1 MLDYKLLHALA
12 EVVRQGS
19 FDKAARKLNLTQSA
33 VSQRIS
39 TLEQRVGRP
48 LLVRANPVRATEA
61 GLLLLRHQQQV
72 ALMEANLADAL
83 LTGERTSFE
92 RIALAVNADSLAT
105 WLPQALRRLFNE
117 HQLLTELIVEDE
129 DITLNRL
136 KSGEVAGCIS
146 AIAKPVQGCRTQ
158 RLGTLRYRM
167 AASPAFIE
175 RYFSH
180 GVTADSLAEAPT
192 VVYSQHDDLMS
203 RFLARH
209 YPALGHLPPH
219 HQVPSAQA
227 FVNLALQ
234 GITWALIPAVQLAP
248 YETSGA
254 LVSPSAHHLDV
265 PLYWHSWRL
274 ESPTMSHLAAVL
286 IQEAKAQLG

>member
-19 FDKAARKLNLTQSA
+19 FDKAARRLNLTQSA
-33 VSQRIS
+33 VSQRIG

-48 LLVRANPVRATEA
+48 LLVRANPVRATDA

-72 ALMEANLADAL
+72 ALMEANLSEAL
-83 LTGERTSFE
+83 LTGERSRFE

-105 WLPQALRRLFNE
+105 WLPQALTRLFDE

-136 KSGEVAGCIS
+136 KAGEVAGCIS
-146 AIAKPVQGCRTQ
+146 ATAKPVQGCRAQ
-158 RLGTLRYRM
+158 PLGTLRYQM
-167 AASPAFIE
+167 VAAPAFIE
-175 RYFSH
+175 RHFPN
-180 GVTADSLAEAPT
+180 GLDAEALSQAPT
-192 VVYSQHDDLMS
+192 VVYSQHDDLLS

-209 YPALGHLPPH
+209 FPKLDHLPPH
-219 HQVPSAQA
+219 HLIPSAQG
-227 FVNLALQ
+227 FVDLALS
-234 GITWALIPAVQLAP
+234 GIAWALIPSLQLAP
-248 YETSGA
+248 YARAGA
-254 LVSPSAHHLDV
+254 LQAVTGHHLDV

-274 ESPTMSHLAAVL
+274 QSPTMSRLASVL
-286 IQEAKAQLG
+286 IQEAKARLG